1 MQTFPGN
8 IFIMLSNKIFILYD
22 KRFVSFSDNKEI
34 CIWNINTLKQFP
46 IDSVIKFTNKN
57 NLKSIIN
64 LKNVFMFNNH
74 NIFGNVFTTFSKL
87 KGNVLKMWC
96 W

>member
-22 KRFVSFSDNKEI
+22 KRFVSFSF
-34 CIWNINTLKQFP
+34 WNINTLKQFP

-57 NLKSIIN
+57 NLKSKIY
-64 LKNVFMFNNH
+64 LRNVFMFNNH